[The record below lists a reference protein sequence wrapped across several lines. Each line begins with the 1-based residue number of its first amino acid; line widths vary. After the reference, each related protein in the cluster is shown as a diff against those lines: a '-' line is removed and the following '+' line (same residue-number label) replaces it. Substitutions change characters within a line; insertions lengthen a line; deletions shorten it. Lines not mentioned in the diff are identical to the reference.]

1 MDIKAGDVITYYTL
15 ASNELHGIVKEVAED
30 KEHFNV
36 FWIDKKGMKSGLPS
50 TLSIIGLDKW
60 WFKVDD

>member
-1 MDIKAGDVITYYTL
+1 MDIKVGDVIMYYTL
-15 ASNELHGIVKEVAED
+15 GHKEIHGIVKEVSED
-30 KEHFNV
+30 DEHFNV
-36 FWIDKKGMKSGLPS
+36 FWIDKQGMKSGLPS